1 MSIETENEQ
10 QPEIFD
16 SLPYYD
22 NDLDVHPILKQKV
35 DAELARES
43 RNNPQTL
50 HPNVP
55 PPIELFSVRVSVFI
69 LELNACSDQ
78 RVSFL

>member
-1 MSIETENEQ
+1 MSVETDVDQ

-22 NDLDVHPILKQKV
+22 NDLDVHPALRQKV
-35 DAELARES
+35 EAELARES

-50 HPNVP
+50 HPKVP
-55 PPIELFSVRVSVFI
+55 PPLELFSVRI
-69 LELNACSDQ
+69 YLESIRHTMYLF
-78 RVSFL
+78 RV